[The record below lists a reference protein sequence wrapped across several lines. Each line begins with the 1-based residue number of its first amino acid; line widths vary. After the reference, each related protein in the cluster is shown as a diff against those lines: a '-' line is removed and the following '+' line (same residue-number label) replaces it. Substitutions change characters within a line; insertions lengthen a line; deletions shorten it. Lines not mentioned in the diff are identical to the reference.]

1 MRVIIAGG
9 ETFELGDVEATPTIG
24 ITDFSRRVTDDF
36 GVTTIVER
44 GFARKMSVKLGVP
57 FDDVDVLQRRL
68 ANLRATP
75 ALWVA
80 DQRYASL
87 SVTGF
92 YKDFDID
99 LAVPPLSYCTLTIEG
114 MAEAAAPAD
123 AGGDPA
129 PADLASTLQL
139 LQPVI
144 MTNSVLVSSTVAEND
159 APEWQGAV
167 SYSIGARAVKA
178 ATHRIYESVAAANAG
193 NDPAGTSGKWLD
205 LGPTNRWA
213 MFDQALGT
221 STSASGSIVV
231 TLDPGTAGAVALL
244 DVSAA
249 TVRVQAN
256 GYDRTQAVGAG
267 AITFLDLPATGRV
280 TVTIAGDGVVSVGT
294 LLVGPVVSLGITES
308 SPTAGITDFSKKT
321 VDDFGEVTIVQR
333 AWSKK
338 MAAKALI
345 RTDAIDVVANRI
357 AAVRARPCLWIGQAG
372 LDSLT
377 VYGFFK
383 DFSIEVGET
392 LSKLSLSIEGLS
404 TAAPVKP
411 LGAGVNW
418 GDIAD
423 PAGTKPADNA
433 TVGAPIG
440 TDIAGVPAET
450 AIDTLQTTTL
460 AHLRSMA
467 DAELARIRLRR
478 QLFPSPDGASIY
490 TLHRREEAARIE
502 QDTAFAE
509 TFELLGAVGR
519 NGTAFVFG
527 DNAVFAGPDGAGG
540 TAYVSV
546 SARFDANEAKVEHID
561 QVLVGPG
568 GAFARSLNVQDV
580 NGRVVGT
587 ALTND
592 GRIGAW
598 VGAIDQFR
606 LEHPVTGEVY
616 FYADATGKVRM
627 RNVEVDTLK
636 IGAMDPEFIAK
647 QIAFNGSEGTQVL
660 PGGVIMKWGKF
671 RAPINGETSLSI
683 LFAVPFPTSC
693 DSIVPTPYIEVFSDL
708 NDLWIQAIGEP
719 TRMGATF
726 ATQAAATSNRRLD
739 GFNWLAFGR

>member
-9 ETFELGDVEATPTIG
+9 ETFELGDVETTPTIG
-24 ITDFSRRVTDDF
+24 ITDYSRRVNDDF

-80 DQRYASL
+80 DDRYAIL

-99 LAVPPLSYCTLTIEG
+99 LAVPPLSTCTLTIEG
-114 MAEAAAPAD
+114 LAESAAPAD
-123 AGGDPA
+123 VGGDPA

-139 LQPVI
+139 LQPVV

-159 APEWQGAV
+159 AAEWQGAV
-167 SYSIGARAVKA
+167 SYPIGARVVKA

-221 STSASGSIVV
+221 STSANGSIVV
-231 TLDPGTAGAVALL
+231 ALDHGTAGAVALL

-280 TVTIAGDGVVSVGT
+280 TVTIAGDGVISIGT
-294 LLVGPVVSLGITES
+294 LLIGRVVSLGITES

-321 VDDFGEVTIVQR
+321 VDDFGDVTIVQR

-338 MAAKALI
+338 MSAKALI

-357 AAVRARPCLWIGQAG
+357 AAVRARPCLWIGQTG

-404 TAAPVKP
+404 AAPKVAP

-418 GDIAD
+418 GDIVD

-440 TDIAGVPAET
+440 TDIAGVPAKD

-467 DAELARIRLRR
+467 DAELARIRLRQ

-509 TFELLGAVGR
+509 TFDLLGAVGR

-527 DNAVFAGPDGAGG
+527 DNAVFAGPDGSGG

-546 SARFDANEAKVEHID
+546 SARFDANEAKVERID

-568 GAFARSLNVQDV
+568 GAFARSLNVMDV
-580 NGRVVGT
+580 NGRVIGT

-647 QIAFNGSEGTQVL
+647 QIAFNGNEGTQVL

-683 LFAVPFPTSC
+683 VFAVPFPTAC
-693 DSIVPTPYIEVFSDL
+693 DSIVPTPYIETFSDL
-708 NDLWIQAIGEP
+708 NDLWLQAIGEP
-719 TRMGATF
+719 TRLGATF